1 MQPVAMQHVGLT
13 PSADCYDSDSRPY
26 GAAQYELDQDAEFAA
41 SGAAARSAARLTAV
55 FALALLDCSLLLL
68 LLVVYCSVSKTRETL
83 TFYMVNCA
91 VNLVFFGTYGHLLGR
106 LPGLARCYSTM
117 VSVGLS
123 HMCVVLCITSHRAA
137 KLMDDDDP
145 LVWSEAN
152 ALTLTCALLMAV
164 PNGVGISLSANLV
177 LLHFVSIAYLVMRLA
192 LGSADEDYQGH
203 ALGSVLATA
212 QLYFCAILTLFLPG
226 TRIDDRSG
234 DARRRK
240 SCDFNR
246 IVPSPMQQDR
256 HISRQIL
263 NSLQATDSHQSMLSS
278 QVSQQ
283 DARKMTVPPP
293 VVLPYDTI
301 SEEELE
307 RWPNRKIAMAMA
319 GKTANWAIIKKMAS
333 RIPQRSYS
341 LKQFF
346 GDCLAAFPELQ
357 LFYTPNPDD
366 KFAPFPGQV
375 TSALA
380 NDAEYQRTIGALFA
394 VYWLLRLEI
403 DGPKGWSYGVDEQWV
418 PVVPN
423 HKGRRSGRGSLAESQ
438 IVTSEASK
446 NTMHQSDGGSD
457 SKSKP
462 EAMTEEQKRASFCEA
477 TKWTMF
483 EDLLDQAGCGPA
495 HEDAQ
500 GRITAI
506 LCLTAFHDIMKMED
520 LLPTVR
526 QEHCGEDGKYKGYKP
541 GDIIGDHDIAL
552 SYVLEFYP
560 ELLPSYAG
568 LPEDERKVV
577 LFTQSKM
584 QFNHGWFVQAE
595 APPSMLSTFK
605 QVLLGSR
612 KEDIFFYFLH
622 WFTDL
627 AGAEARPLAGAEMFV
642 LKLPHPVL
650 ALFLWSI
657 PYLGKLAHM
666 SETVVME
673 SYLKARWL
681 ALAPECDLPED
692 HDSIAFMRLAV
703 MAQANQAVVD
713 IFLDLPMSY
722 QNLLAMELTRTG
734 IVGQRFCSAPLTS
747 GGPAFLVYYAPA
759 MLQKNVNGNLALA
772 IKVLARVLKT
782 ARLLWPVSD
791 EQEGEQVTIMIAA
804 LKGEEIETA
813 LECESEERFILVR
826 QNDVEGR
833 VEKKTVTKIEELR
846 ATLTKD
852 QQLIEADFAGMSYDQ
867 DVESKIS
874 SEENVED
881 DVPGPMMDHATNSV
895 NRMRSISV
903 NQRRTSG
910 FAMELEDHLTLDA
923 DGSSL
928 CAVSELASIRQ
939 QNWLLK
945 RRNDALLTEVSRMR
959 LRQQSI
965 FTAVQS
971 VVDENDRSRPSLVM
985 GESRFSDES
994 NKEPGEG
1001 AVVGRG
1007 PPVARVGA
1015 ASYGRGWRQNS
1026 DHVLDVE

>member
-1 MQPVAMQHVGLT
+1 V
-13 PSADCYDSDSRPY
+13 
-26 GAAQYELDQDAEFAA
+26 
-41 SGAAARSAARLTAV
+41 RLTAI
-55 FALALLDCSLLLL
+55 FALALLDCGLLLL
-68 LLVVYCSVSKTRETL
+68 LLVVYCSVSKTHETL

-192 LGSADEDYQGH
+192 LGSAEDYQGH

-226 TRIDDRSG
+226 TRIDDGSG
-234 DARRRK
+234 DAGRWK

-246 IVPSPMQQDR
+246 IVPSPMQQDN
-256 HISRQIL
+256 HISRHIL
-263 NSLQATDSHQSMLSS
+263 DSLQATSSNGSMLSS

-307 RWPNRKIAMAMA
+307 RSPNRKIAMAMA
-319 GKTANWAIIKKMAS
+319 GKTANWAIINKMAS
-333 RIPQRSYS
+333 RIPLRSYS

-375 TSALA
+375 TSALS

-423 HKGRRSGRGSLAESQ
+423 RKGRRSGRGSLAESQ
-438 IVTSEASK
+438 IVTPQASK
-446 NTMHQSDGGSD
+446 NTMHQSERGAD

-541 GDIIGDHDIAL
+541 GDMIRDHDIAL

-560 ELLPSYAG
+560 ELLPSYAV
-568 LPEDERKVV
+568 LPEDKRKVV

-627 AGAEARPLAGAEMFV
+627 AGAEARPLAGSEMFV
-642 LKLPHPVL
+642 LKLPHSVL

-657 PYLGKLAHM
+657 PYLGRLAHM
-666 SETVVME
+666 SETFVME

-681 ALAPECDLPED
+681 ALAPECVLPED

-722 QNLLAMELTRTG
+722 QNLLAMELSRTG
-734 IVGQRFCSAPLTS
+734 CVGQRFSSAPLTS

-782 ARLLWPVSD
+782 ARLLWPFSD

-804 LKGEEIETA
+804 LKGEEIETV

-852 QQLIEADFAGMSYDQ
+852 QQLIECEVGMSDDE

-881 DVPGPMMDHATNSV
+881 DVPGPMMDNAINSV

-903 NQRRTSG
+903 NQRRTSS
-910 FAMELEDHLTLDA
+910 FAMELEDPLKLDA
-923 DGSSL
+923 GGATSL
-928 CAVSELASIRQ
+928 CAVSELADIRQ

-945 RRNDALLTEVSRMR
+945 RRNDALLAEVSRVR

-971 VVDENDRSRPSLVM
+971 VVDENDRSRPSPSLIM

-1007 PPVARVGA
+1007 PPVARG
-1015 ASYGRGWRQNS
+1015 RQNS
-1026 DHVLDVE
+1026 DHVLDIE